1 MMKGE
6 QDNKGPELLN
16 SSIEDE
22 DEKIPIIDES
32 PIVED
37 MSTPKEIVDITNVED
52 WERHFRRANY
62 SQY

>member
-16 SSIEDE
+16 SSVEDE

-37 MSTPKEIVDITNVED
+37 MSIKDELDITNVED